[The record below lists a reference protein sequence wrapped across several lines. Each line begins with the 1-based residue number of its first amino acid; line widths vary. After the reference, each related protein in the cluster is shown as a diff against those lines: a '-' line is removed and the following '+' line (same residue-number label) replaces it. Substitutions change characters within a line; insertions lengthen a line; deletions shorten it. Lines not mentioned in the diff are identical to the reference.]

1 MSQLDKKLEW
11 TQCGHGHNV
20 MFWRQSDRFEA
31 EKTRIVSILEAGFA
45 QRERLAVEK
54 ARAEAEAEG
63 RAEVERALREQQE
76 EVANKIK
83 VGEGHS

>member
-1 MSQLDKKLEW
+1 MAAQA
-11 TQCGHGHNV
+11 
-20 MFWRQSDRFEA
+20 DRFEA

-76 EVANKIK
+76 EVGKRIK
-83 VGEGHS
+83 VCIHKYATTHTGIG